1 MSARD
6 IIKAALEA
14 RTLEQAEAVN
24 RMIEKEIGAA
34 HRRPLG
40 DRPNNFGL
48 VTQGGSFDTKIIEN
62 VTNMQDAV
70 LERAAL
76 ARFGDKSKV
85 PYQTPREASAALF
98 GARDYQGLGDE
109 VLVEFFESDPPAK
122 RTRRLTPVFR
132 DRGCGMGPAAI
143 PETIFA
149 LGSDHKDD
157 IYWLQGAFGLGGET
171 TFRNARAVVL
181 VSRRAPELLYGEE
194 DRIAVAVLVWEK
206 HGKGISAYYLV
217 TSPWNRPGDAAEP
230 FSAPASKYPKF
241 EPGTHLALISYGV
254 EGYHRYR
261 LGDEKSFDTVL
272 NTRLFEPLTPVRFT
286 NRILGRDRVDYL
298 RGLAQR
304 LEDNPRPD
312 RREGRELL
320 PYNIDGVT
328 YHLPIQYFVFAKR
341 TEPGERRKFVAHDHA
356 LVYTSNGQAHYH
368 WTPLDFK
375 SKTTLRKLQ
384 DRIFVVVEM
393 DELPIEI
400 RTSFFTA
407 DRSTLV
413 RNDPAIQLEQ
423 QVAAFLDE
431 WEELREINNQILMET
446 IAGSGDPRSTLDVAK
461 KIGRALQVR
470 GFAPRPTGGT
480 AGGRGGGRVS
490 IPVRT
495 VDCYPDPT
503 TLEGPEHVYA
513 EPGKGRFITFVLNA
527 VDDFIPRR
535 GQLTVTCDHPE
546 IGAREITV
554 GPLRSGRVRVSIAIP
569 SGADLGMY
577 KLEVSL
583 RDWVRSSG
591 GLGTP
596 LSWTTKLEVV
606 ETRAPRPGGGNN
618 GTGGTGEGPLVA
630 VVWKKLGEEPEWNA
644 KTVGDVELV
653 PASILAA
660 RPDYQDLA
668 PLGET
673 EIPTLE
679 LNEEFYVLKDYVG
692 GRARELSLEGIDRLK
707 NRYAVGVGVGLLLLD
722 EDVEKR
728 RRGGESVSE
737 EWIRQSQAAVARGV
751 MSIMPE
757 FDALAK
763 EAGLEE

>member
-1 MSARD
+1 MTAGR
-6 IIKAALEA
+6 IIRAALEA
-14 RTLEQAEAVN
+14 RTLEQAEEVN
-24 RMIEKEIGAA
+24 RMIEAEIGAA

-76 ARFGDKSKV
+76 ARFGDKSRV
-85 PYQTPREASAALF
+85 PFQTPREAADALF
-98 GARDYQGLGDE
+98 AGRNYQSLADDA
-109 VLVEFFESDPPAK
+109 VVEFYESDPPA
-122 RTRRLTPVFR
+122 RTSRRLTAVFR
-132 DRGCGMGPAAI
+132 DHGCGLAAAAM

-157 IYWLQGAFGLGGET
+157 AYWLQGAFGLGGET

-181 VSRRAPELLYGEE
+181 VSRRPPELLNGAE

-217 TSPWNRPGDAAEP
+217 TSPWTRPGDAAEP
-230 FSAPASKYPKF
+230 FSAPAGEHPDF

-272 NTRLFEPLTPVRFT
+272 NTRLFDPITPVRFT
-286 NRILGRDRVDYL
+286 NHILGRDRADYL

-320 PYNIDGVT
+320 PYNIEGTT
-328 YHLPIQYFVFAKR
+328 YHLPVRYHVFAKR
-341 TEPGERRKFVAHDHA
+341 GELGERRKFVAHDHA
-356 LVYTSNGQAHYH
+356 VVFTSNGQTHYH

-431 WEELREINNQILMET
+431 WEELREINNQILLET
-446 IAGSGDPRSTLDVAK
+446 IAGSGDPRSTLDIAK

-470 GFAPRPTGGT
+470 GFQQIPTGGT
-480 AGGRGGGRVS
+480 AGGRGRGRVS
-490 IPVRT
+490 IPVR
-495 VDCYPDPT
+495 VVECYPDPT
-503 TLEGPEHVYA
+503 TLEGPEHVFA
-513 EPGKGRFITFVLNA
+513 EAGKTRFITFILNA
-527 VDDFIPRR
+527 VDGFIPRR
-535 GQLTVTCDHPE
+535 GQLEVSCDHPE
-546 IGAREITV
+546 IGGREITV
-554 GPLRSGRVRVSIAIP
+554 GPLRSGRVRISIAIP
-569 SGADLGMY
+569 AGVDLGVY
-577 KLEVSL
+577 RLEVVL
-583 RDWVRSSG
+583 RDWVRAAG
-591 GLGTP
+591 GLGTT
-596 LSWTTKLEVV
+596 LSWTTKVEVV
-606 ETRAPRPGGGNN
+606 ETRTPRNGGGNT
-618 GTGGTGEGPLVA
+618 GKGGTGEGPLVA
-630 VVWKKLGEEPEWNA
+630 VVWKRIEEEPEWNA
-644 KTVGDVELV
+644 KTVGDVDLV
-653 PASILAA
+653 PASILAQ
-660 RPDYQDLA
+660 RPDYQELA
-668 PLGET
+668 PLGEQ

-679 LNEEFYVLKDYVG
+679 LNEEFHVLKDYAG
-692 GRARELSLEGIDRLK
+692 GRARELSEEGIERLR
-707 NRYAVGVGVGLLLLD
+707 NRYAVGVGVGMLLLHQ
-722 EDVEKR
+722 EVEKR
-728 RRGGESVSE
+728 QGEGETVSD
-737 EWIRQSQAAVARGV
+737 EWIRNSHAAVARGV
-751 MSIMPE
+751 ISIMPD
-757 FDALAK
+757 FDTLAR